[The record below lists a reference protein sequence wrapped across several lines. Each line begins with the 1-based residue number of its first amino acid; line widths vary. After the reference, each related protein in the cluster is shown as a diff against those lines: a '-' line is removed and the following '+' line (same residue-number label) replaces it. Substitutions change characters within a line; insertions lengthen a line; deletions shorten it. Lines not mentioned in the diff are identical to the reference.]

1 MAIYGSLLPLTNARC
16 SKVMNQSVVSIF
28 SFSPFSF
35 SAYCAGV
42 MPVSRK
48 LAPRHVM
55 VSGTEIE
62 LLENN
67 MNVIATVVDEYGIER
82 TDAVIRVSTNGELR
96 GEAIAPNYESE
107 YFLTV

>member
-1 MAIYGSLLPLTNARC
+1 
-16 SKVMNQSVVSIF
+16 
-28 SFSPFSF
+28 
-35 SAYCAGV
+35 
-42 MPVSRK
+42 
-48 LAPRHVM
+48 
-55 VSGTEIE
+55 
-62 LLENN
+62 

>member
-1 MAIYGSLLPLTNARC
+1 MFEELNSKNILITGATGLIGQDLTKFAF
-16 SKVMNQSVVSIF
+16 Q
-28 SFSPFSF
+28 
-35 SAYCAGV
+35 
-42 MPVSRK
+42 
-48 LAPRHVM
+48 
-55 VSGTEIE
+55 
-62 LLENN
+62 NN